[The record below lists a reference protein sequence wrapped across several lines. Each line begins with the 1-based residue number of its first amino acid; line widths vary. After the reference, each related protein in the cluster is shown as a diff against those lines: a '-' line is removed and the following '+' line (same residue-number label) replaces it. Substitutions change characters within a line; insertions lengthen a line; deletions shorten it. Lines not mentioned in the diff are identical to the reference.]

1 MYKILIA
8 DDDALERE
16 ALSFFARQSS
26 LDIEE
31 IIECADGNE
40 VVKKTLLYHPDIIVL
55 DINMPG
61 LSGLDAFE
69 QFKNAEYPFRVIFST
84 AYDYFEYARKA
95 LKLGAMDFLVKPV
108 KKEQFLMALNKA
120 AEELDEEAE
129 AAVWDKRV
137 KNMLDHM
144 GQKVLSKLAIGDI
157 DEEVLYYLETI
168 GIPFD
173 SEGAVFCAWNA
184 GDIDD
189 EIKKDTLDKLK
200 ENLSYF
206 DIKLLSQ
213 WRNATATFIVFFPSG
228 FKVEEIKLAEECI
241 RRIFSHMRLPLICS
255 KGSTFEDISQIER
268 SFDEAR
274 VSVGDI
280 QADKKEHA
288 DEEQI
293 KNVDGSAAVRNIRE
307 FIDTNYEKHLTL
319 DMIAEKAGYSKFYL
333 NRLFKQYTD
342 RTIMDYLIQTRINKA
357 KELLKHEEYTVKQI
371 STMVGYSEPNYFTIT
386 FKKAEGISPI
396 KYRYQYREEGEL

>member
-8 DDDALERE
+8 DDEALERE
-16 ALSFFARQSS
+16 ALSFFIRQSN

-31 IIECADGNE
+31 IIECSDGND
-40 VVKKTLLYHPDIIVL
+40 VVKKTLLYHPDIIIL

-69 QFKNAEYPFRVIFST
+69 QFKNADYPFKVIFST

-108 KKEQFLMALNKA
+108 KKEQFLTALNKA
-120 AEELDEEAE
+120 AEELEEETE
-129 AAVWDKRV
+129 AAKWDKRV

-144 GQKVLSKLAIGDI
+144 GQKILARLATGKI
-157 DEEVLYYLETI
+157 DEDVLYYLDTL
-168 GIPFD
+168 GIPFEA
-173 SEGAVFCAWNA
+173 EGAVFCAWNA
-184 GDIDD
+184 GDIDENLKKEALD
-189 EIKKDTLDKLK
+189 EIK

-206 DIKLLSQ
+206 DIKVLSQ
-213 WRNATATFIVFFPSG
+213 WRNATATFIVFFPEG
-228 FKVEEIKLAEECI
+228 FSAEDIKLIEECI
-241 RRIFSHMRLPLICS
+241 RRGFLNKRLPLICGR
-255 KGSTFEDISQIER
+255 GSTFEDISQIEK

-274 VSVGDI
+274 ASIGDI
-280 QADKKEHA
+280 QEFQDENA

-293 KNVDGSAAVRNIRE
+293 KNVDGLAAVKNIRE

-333 NRLFKQYTD
+333 NRLFKQHTD

-357 KELLKHEEYTVKQI
+357 KELLRHEEYTVKQI
-371 STMVGYSEPNYFTIT
+371 SAMVGYSEPNYFTIT

-396 KYRYQYREEGEL
+396 KYRYQFQEEGR